1 MSDIE
6 QAIQDALKRREAF
19 FSQCDNENTNAY
31 RLFHGSNEGFPG
43 LTIDRYGPQLLI
55 QSFHTSLS
63 ESILEN
69 VIAQY
74 QQHFHAQEVVY
85 NDRSAANSRREDR
98 QNTEAFICQ
107 ELGINYLAQGK
118 HRGQDP
124 LLFLDFRAARRW
136 VQAEAQGL
144 SVLNL
149 FAYTGGIA
157 VSAALGGAQEVWNI
171 DFAQSALEI
180 ARQNAE
186 LNQISEAQLS
196 CIHSD
201 FFPAI
206 RQLAG
211 LEVKQ
216 RRKKGQKPRRFLK
229 MPPRQFDL
237 VILDPPRW
245 ARSPFGTVDLIR
257 DYPSV
262 LKPSLLAT
270 AENGRLLCTNNVAQ
284 VALDDWLDI
293 LERCARKA
301 GRPIQK
307 LEIIQPEADFPSR
320 DGQHPLKMAVLH
332 V

>member
-1 MSDIE
+1 MSDLE
-6 QAIQDALKRREAF
+6 QAIQDALNRREHF
-19 FSQCDNENTNAY
+19 FSQCENENTNAY

-43 LTIDRYGPQLLI
+43 LTLDRYGPQLLI
-55 QSFHTSLS
+55 QSFHSSLS
-63 ESILEN
+63 ESQLEN
-69 VIAQY
+69 IMGQCSG
-74 QQHFHAQEVVY
+74 HFEAQEVVY
-85 NDRSAANSRREDR
+85 NDRSAKNSRRQDR
-98 QNTEAFICQ
+98 HKTEPLTCQ
-107 ELGINYLAQGK
+107 ELGINYLVQGK

-136 VQAEAQGL
+136 VKAQAQGL
-144 SVLNL
+144 TVLNL

-157 VSAALGGAQEVWNI
+157 VSAALGGAREVWNI

-186 LNQISEAQLS
+186 LNKIPETQLS

-211 LEVKQ
+211 LDVKQ
-216 RRKKGQKPRRFLK
+216 RRKKGQKPRPYLH
-229 MPPRQFDL
+229 MSPREFDL

-257 DYPSV
+257 DYPSL

-270 AENGRLLCTNNVAQ
+270 AENGRVLCSNNVAQ
-284 VALDDWLDI
+284 VALEDWLDV

-307 LEIIQPEADFPSR
+307 LEVLQPEGDFPSR
-320 DGQHPLKMAVLH
+320 DGQHPLKMAILQL
-332 V
+332 